1 MNRSFDQILWSRRW
15 LVAGILVLAVIC
27 IPFIKRF
34 AQPTYTAVAEISY
47 VGNTNNAVVPPTDLP
62 ELALSENV
70 MRRAVTAGNLG
81 IDPMQLLAKT
91 TVRQSP
97 HSNVI
102 PVSFRSKNR
111 LLAITAANAVVDST
125 IAEYKDLSTRQYD
138 ELIDKL
144 TTQATALRHQVGV
157 FDARYESS
165 VRSDPMAGVTAGL
178 DSLANRL
185 DTLDQQRVAARAKL
199 AQDTAAANVTASNLS
214 APAFGDVIHEETV
227 ARDPA
232 FTAIS
237 GAAAKDVAD
246 YEGMKAGYND
256 AFPGLAGLQEK
267 VKLEK
272 SAVAREGK
280 VATQLHRGSS
290 PTYASLLVAKQAAA
304 SLVAGDV
311 AQVAALDRDYGNLRG
326 RLDDLPR
333 LTGTA
338 NDFRVQRD
346 GANAAYAQVV
356 TRLSAAVGDKAQ
368 AASLNSIVVLNH
380 ASSAAPNFPPGIALG
395 LIIAL
400 IFGLAIGAAYLAEML
415 DPRIRTQADV
425 EALYG
430 TPLLGSL

>member
-1 MNRSFDQILWSRRW
+1 MKRSFDQIMWSRRW
-15 LVAGILVLAVIC
+15 LVAGVMILAVIC

-34 AQPTYTAVAEISY
+34 TQPTYTAVAEISY
-47 VGNTNNAVVPPTDLP
+47 VGNSQNAVIPPTDLP
-62 ELALSENV
+62 ELAMSESV
-70 MRRAVTAGNLG
+70 MQRAASASNLG
-81 IDPMQLLAKT
+81 LDPAMLLMKT

-102 PVSFRSKNR
+102 PVSFRSKNER
-111 LLAITAANAVVDST
+111 QAVAAANAVVDAT
-125 IAEYKDLSTRQYD
+125 VAEYHDLATKQYD

-144 TTQATALRHQVGV
+144 TTQSTALRHQVGV
-157 FDARYESS
+157 FDARYQSS

-185 DTLDQQRVAARAKL
+185 DTLDQSRIVARAKL
-199 AQDTAAANVTASNLS
+199 AQDTASSTVAAAGPNSAGLS
-214 APAFGDVIHEETV
+214 DVIREETV
-227 ARDPA
+227 AHDPA

-246 YEGMKAGYND
+246 YESMKAGYND
-256 AFPGLAGLQEK
+256 AFPGLAGLQTK
-267 VKLEK
+267 VSLEK

-280 VATQLHRGSS
+280 IAAQQHRGAS
-290 PTYASLLVAKQAAA
+290 PTYAQLLVTGQASA
-304 SLVAGDV
+304 SVVAGDR
-311 AQVAALDRDYGNLRG
+311 AQVAALDRDYGALRS
-326 RLDDLPR
+326 RLNDLPR
-333 LTGTA
+333 LTGAA

-346 GANAAYAQVV
+346 GATAAYAQVV
-356 TRLSAAVGDKAQ
+356 TRLSSAVGDKAQ

-380 ASSAAPNFPPGIALG
+380 ATTAVPNFPPGVALG
-395 LIIAL
+395 LVIAL
-400 IFGLAIGAAYLAEML
+400 IFGFAIGLAYLAEML